1 MSSLSPL
8 ILKTD
13 FPGLKLLKRGKA
25 RDIYEVEDKLLIVT
39 TDRVSAFDCVL
50 PNGIPYKG
58 KVLTG
63 LSEFWFNLT
72 RDIIPNHLIT
82 TDEDKFPRELTPFKK
97 ILKGRAM
104 LVKKAEPIKIE
115 CVARGY
121 LTGSAY
127 SEYKERGSVTDIKLP
142 SGLREADCLPEPIFT
157 PATKASEGHDV
168 NISMKKMT
176 ELIGDKLAEKLK
188 DKTLSIYKRAQK
200 LLKSKEIILS
210 DTKLEFG
217 IFKKEVILIDE
228 LLTPDSSRFWL
239 EKNYEPGHPQIGFD
253 KQFLRD
259 YLESINWDKNPPA
272 PTLPPSIIKK
282 TSERY
287 LKAYQMITG
296 EKLNKNS

>member
-1 MSSLSPL
+1 MNSFYSL
-8 ILKTD
+8 ILKTEL
-13 FPGLKLLKRGKA
+13 PGIKLLKRGKV
-25 RDIYEVEDKLLIVT
+25 RDIYEVEDNLLIVT

-50 PNGIPYKG
+50 PDGIPYKG

-72 RDIIPNHLIT
+72 QDIITNHLIT
-82 TDEDKFPRELTPFKK
+82 CDEDKFPRELIPFKK

-115 CVARGY
+115 CIARGY

-127 SEYKERGSVTDIKLP
+127 SEYKQRGSVTDIKLP
-142 SGLREADCLPEPIFT
+142 NGLKEADCLPEPIFT

-168 NISMKKMT
+168 NINMKKMG
-176 ELIGDKLAEKLK
+176 ELIGDELAEKLK
-188 DKTLSIYKRAQK
+188 NKTLSIYKRARK
-200 LLKSKEIILS
+200 ILELKGIILS

-217 IFKKEVILIDE
+217 ILKKEIILIDE
-228 LLTPDSSRFWL
+228 LLTPDSSRFWIK
-239 EKNYEPGHPQIGFD
+239 ENYKPGHPQISFD

-259 YLESINWDKNPPA
+259 YLESINWDKTSPA
-272 PTLPPSIIKK
+272 PTLPSSIIKK

-287 LKAYQMITG
+287 LKSYQMITG
-296 EKLNKNS
+296 KKLNKDS

>member
-1 MSSLSPL
+1 MNLPSPL

-13 FPGLKLLKRGKA
+13 LPGLKLLKRGKV
-25 RDIYEVEDKLLIVT
+25 RDIYNLGDKLLIVT
-39 TDRVSAFDCVL
+39 TDRVSAFDCIL
-50 PNGIPYKG
+50 PDGIPYKG

-72 RDIIPNHLIT
+72 QDIIPNHLIT
-82 TDEDKFPRELTPFKK
+82 TNENKFPHQLIPFKK
-97 ILKGRAM
+97 FLEGRAM
-104 LVKKAEPIKIE
+104 LVKKTEPIRIE

-127 SEYKERGSVTDIKLP
+127 SEYKERGSVASIKLP
-142 SGLREADCLPEPIFT
+142 SGLREAGCLPEPIFT
-157 PATKASEGHDV
+157 PAMKASEGHDI
-168 NISMKKMT
+168 NISIKKMK
-176 ELIGDKLAEKLK
+176 ELLGDKLAKKLK
-188 DKTLSIYKRAQK
+188 EKTLSIYRRARK
-200 LLKSKEIILS
+200 LLKSKGIILS

-217 IFKKEVILIDE
+217 ILKKEIILIDE

-239 EKNYEPGHPQIGFD
+239 EKNYEPGHSQISFD

-259 YLESINWDKNPPA
+259 YLKSINWDKTPPA
-272 PTLPPSIIKK
+272 PTLPSSIIKK

-296 EKLNKNS
+296 KKLNKNS

>member
-1 MSSLSPL
+1 MSSL

-13 FPGLKLLKRGKA
+13 FPGLRLLKRGKV
-25 RDIYEVEDKLLIVT
+25 RDIYEVEDKLLLVT

-50 PNGIPYKG
+50 PDGIPYKG

-72 RDIIPNHLIT
+72 KDIVPNHLIT
-82 TDEDKFPRELTPFKK
+82 IDENRFPRELISFKK
-97 ILKGRAM
+97 ILEGRAM
-104 LVKKAEPIKIE
+104 LVKKTEPIRIE

-127 SEYKERGSVTDIKLP
+127 SEYKERSSVVDIKLP
-142 SGLREADCLPEPIFT
+142 RGLKEADCLPEPIFT

-168 NISMKKMT
+168 NISMKKMG
-176 ELIGDKLAEKLK
+176 ELIGDKLAKKLRV
-188 DKTLSIYKRAQK
+188 KTLSIYKRAQK
-200 LLKSKEIILS
+200 LLKSKGIILS

-239 EKNYEPGHPQIGFD
+239 EKNYKPGYPQISFD
-253 KQFLRD
+253 KQFLRN
-259 YLESINWDKNPPA
+259 YLESINWNKTPPA
-272 PTLPPSIIKK
+272 PALPSSIIKK
-282 TSERY
+282 TSVRY
-287 LKAYQMITG
+287 LEAFRMITG
-296 EKLNKNS
+296 EELKKNS